1 MRLKISR
8 IILAS
13 SIIIMICLSISMSI
27 NNKSEIKIEEIKGD
41 KSALEDVSIICQ
53 DIESMYKTSKTTI
66 TKDGISKNNFA
77 QTISTRFSDA
87 QDLIT
92 NEDMLNYSQG
102 IVGTYQY
109 DNYVG
114 VVSVGT
120 HYTNETSND
129 EKLQI
134 VATVMEENI
143 ETGKLAEYTIP
154 LGAYFKNNGDNGIS
168 TNTVPIRY
176 EENLYIVV
184 GVDIENYNN
193 INAYENQIE
202 ESRIYVY
209 GDNGISTN
217 TVPIRYEENLYI
229 VVGVDIENYNNIN
242 AYENQIEESRIY
254 VYKLDLENESSENI
268 LTKSLSKD
276 GESAI
281 GYNAAFAKDDTA
293 YFVNTLYSKNDKYE
307 VNESSE
313 NILTKSLSKDG
324 ESAIGYNAAFAKDD
338 TAYFV
343 NTLYSKNDKYEVKR
357 ETQLLSFSLKTRK
370 FETIELGKDGE
381 SNEEE
386 ELDGLWN
393 IFKYYLIDD
402 KAYFIYDYIGGEKFE
417 IREMEVDLNTK
428 KIVNKEIA
436 YSLEF
441 DDSIKNDD
449 KAYFIYDYIGGEK
462 FEIREMEVDLNTK
475 KIVNKEIAYSLE
487 FDDSIKNTN
496 SMSYTIENIRCID
509 NKLFISIE
517 TQKDTEASWDSRPIT
532 TSYLYIVDRNSKET
546 VYAAKINEG
555 KNKNIYTGGIDI
567 SVVK

>member
-1 MRLKISR
+1 M
-8 IILAS
+8 
-13 SIIIMICLSISMSI
+13 
-27 NNKSEIKIEEIKGD
+27 G
-41 KSALEDVSIICQ
+41 DVSIICQ

-66 TKDGISKNNFA
+66 TKYGISKNNFA

-114 VVSVGT
+114 VVSVGI

-129 EKLQI
+129 EKLEI

-143 ETGKLAEYTIP
+143 ETGKLTEYTIP
-154 LGAYFKNNGDNGIS
+154 LGTYFKNSGDNGIS

-176 EENLYIVV
+176 EDNLYIVV

-193 INAYENQIE
+193 IN
-202 ESRIYVY
+202 
-209 GDNGISTN
+209 T
-217 TVPIRYEENLYI
+217 
-229 VVGVDIENYNNIN
+229 
-242 AYENQIEESRIY
+242 YENQIEESRIY
-254 VYKLDLENESSENI
+254 VYKLDLE
-268 LTKSLSKD
+268 
-276 GESAI
+276 
-281 GYNAAFAKDDTA
+281 
-293 YFVNTLYSKNDKYE
+293 
-307 VNESSE
+307 NESSE

-381 SNEEE
+381 SSEEE

-428 KIVNKEIA
+428 KIANKEIA

-441 DDSIKNDD
+441 DDSIKN
-449 KAYFIYDYIGGEK
+449 
-462 FEIREMEVDLNTK
+462 
-475 KIVNKEIAYSLE
+475 S
-487 FDDSIKNTN
+487 N

-517 TQKDTEASWDSRPIT
+517 TQKDTEASWDSRVIT
-532 TSYLYIVDRNSKET
+532 TSYLYIVDRNSKKTLYAVKGNIENNENS
-546 VYAAKINEG
+546 VYDG
-555 KNKNIYTGGIDI
+555 NISL

>member
-13 SIIIMICLSISMSI
+13 SIIIMICISISMSI
-27 NNKSEIKIEEIKGD
+27 NNKREIKIEEIKGD
-41 KSALEDVSIICQ
+41 KSALGDVSIICQ

-66 TKDGISKNNFA
+66 TKYGISKNNFA

-114 VVSVGT
+114 VVSVGI

-129 EKLQI
+129 EKLEI

-143 ETGKLAEYTIP
+143 ETGKLTEYTIP
-154 LGAYFKNNGDNGIS
+154 LGTYFKNSGDNGIS

-176 EENLYIVV
+176 EDNLYIVV

-193 INAYENQIE
+193 IN
-202 ESRIYVY
+202 
-209 GDNGISTN
+209 T
-217 TVPIRYEENLYI
+217 
-229 VVGVDIENYNNIN
+229 
-242 AYENQIEESRIY
+242 YENQIEESRIY
-254 VYKLDLENESSENI
+254 VYKLDLE
-268 LTKSLSKD
+268 
-276 GESAI
+276 
-281 GYNAAFAKDDTA
+281 
-293 YFVNTLYSKNDKYE
+293 
-307 VNESSE
+307 NESSE

-381 SNEEE
+381 SSEEE

-428 KIVNKEIA
+428 KIANKEIA

-441 DDSIKNDD
+441 DDSIKN
-449 KAYFIYDYIGGEK
+449 
-462 FEIREMEVDLNTK
+462 
-475 KIVNKEIAYSLE
+475 S
-487 FDDSIKNTN
+487 N

-517 TQKDTEASWDSRPIT
+517 TQKDTEASWDSRVIT
-532 TSYLYIVDRNSKET
+532 TSYLYIVDRNSKKTLYAVKGNIENNENS
-546 VYAAKINEG
+546 VYDG
-555 KNKNIYTGGIDI
+555 NISL

>member
-1 MRLKISR
+1 MKLKLSR
-8 IILAS
+8 MILVG
-13 SIIIMICLSISMSI
+13 SIITMIGLSISMCI
-27 NNKSEIKIEEIKGD
+27 NDKEKIKIEELRGS
-41 KSALEDVSIICQ
+41 KSTLEGVNIIFQ
-53 DIESMYKTSKTTI
+53 KVQNSYKTTKTTI
-66 TKDGISKNNFA
+66 SKDGISKDKFVVTTPN
-77 QTISTRFSDA
+77 RFSDA

-114 VVSVGT
+114 VVSVGI

-129 EKLQI
+129 EKLEI

-143 ETGKLAEYTIP
+143 ETGKLTEYTIP
-154 LGAYFKNNGDNGIS
+154 LDTYFKNSGDNGIS

-176 EENLYIVV
+176 EDNLYIVV

-193 INAYENQIE
+193 IN
-202 ESRIYVY
+202 
-209 GDNGISTN
+209 T
-217 TVPIRYEENLYI
+217 
-229 VVGVDIENYNNIN
+229 
-242 AYENQIEESRIY
+242 YENQIEESRIY
-254 VYKLDLENESSENI
+254 VYKLDLES
-268 LTKSLSKD
+268 
-276 GESAI
+276 
-281 GYNAAFAKDDTA
+281 
-293 YFVNTLYSKNDKYE
+293 
-307 VNESSE
+307 ESSE

-441 DDSIKNDD
+441 DDSIKNSN
-449 KAYFIYDYIGGEK
+449 
-462 FEIREMEVDLNTK
+462 R
-475 KIVNKEIAYSLE
+475 
-487 FDDSIKNTN
+487 
-496 SMSYTIENIRCID
+496 MSYTIENIRCID

-532 TSYLYIVDRNSKET
+532 TSYLYIVDRNSKKTLYAVKGNIENNENS
-546 VYAAKINEG
+546 VYDG
-555 KNKNIYTGGIDI
+555 NISL

>member
-1 MRLKISR
+1 MKLKLSR
-8 IILAS
+8 MILAG
-13 SIIIMICLSISMSI
+13 SIITMIGLSIFMWI
-27 NNKSEIKIEEIKGD
+27 NDKEKIKIEELKGS
-41 KSALEDVSIICQ
+41 KSALEDVNIIFQ
-53 DIESMYKTSKTTI
+53 NVQNSYKTTKTTI
-66 TKDGISKNNFA
+66 SKDGISKDNFA
-77 QTISTRFSDA
+77 VTTPNRFSDA

-114 VVSVGT
+114 VVSVGI

-129 EKLQI
+129 EKLEI

-143 ETGKLAEYTIP
+143 ETGKLTEYTIP
-154 LGAYFKNNGDNGIS
+154 LDTYFKNSGDNGIS

-176 EENLYIVV
+176 EDNLYIVV

-193 INAYENQIE
+193 IN
-202 ESRIYVY
+202 
-209 GDNGISTN
+209 T
-217 TVPIRYEENLYI
+217 
-229 VVGVDIENYNNIN
+229 
-242 AYENQIEESRIY
+242 YENQIEESRIY
-254 VYKLDLENESSENI
+254 VYKLDLE
-268 LTKSLSKD
+268 
-276 GESAI
+276 
-281 GYNAAFAKDDTA
+281 
-293 YFVNTLYSKNDKYE
+293 
-307 VNESSE
+307 NESSE

-441 DDSIKNDD
+441 DDSIKN
-449 KAYFIYDYIGGEK
+449 
-462 FEIREMEVDLNTK
+462 
-475 KIVNKEIAYSLE
+475 
-487 FDDSIKNTN
+487 TN

-517 TQKDTEASWDSRPIT
+517 TKKDTEVSWDSRVIT

-546 VYAAKINEG
+546 VYAVKINEG
-555 KNKNIYTGGIDI
+555 KNKNIYTGDIDI

>member
-53 DIESMYKTSKTTI
+53 DIESMYKTSKATI

-77 QTISTRFSDA
+77 QTTSTRFSDA

-114 VVSVGT
+114 VVSVGI
-120 HYTNETSND
+120 HYTNETSNG
-129 EKLQI
+129 EKLEI

-143 ETGKLAEYTIP
+143 EKGKLTEYTIP
-154 LGAYFKNNGDNGIS
+154 LGTYFKNSGDNGIS

-176 EENLYIVV
+176 EDNLYIVV

-193 INAYENQIE
+193 IN
-202 ESRIYVY
+202 
-209 GDNGISTN
+209 T
-217 TVPIRYEENLYI
+217 
-229 VVGVDIENYNNIN
+229 
-242 AYENQIEESRIY
+242 YENQIEESRIY

-268 LTKSLSKD
+268 LTKSLSRG
-276 GESAI
+276 GESTI
-281 GYNAAFAKDDTA
+281 GYNTGFAKDDTA
-293 YFVNTLYSKNDKYE
+293 YFINTLYSKNDK
-307 VNESSE
+307 
-313 NILTKSLSKDG
+313 D
-324 ESAIGYNAAFAKDD
+324 
-338 TAYFV
+338 
-343 NTLYSKNDKYEVKR
+343 EVKR
-357 ETQLLSFSLKTRK
+357 ETQLLSFNLKTRK

-402 KAYFIYDYIGGEKFE
+402 KAYFIYDYIGGENFE
-417 IREMEVDLNTK
+417 IYEMEVDLNTK
-428 KIVNKEIA
+428 KIVNKEIV

-441 DDSIKNDD
+441 EDSIKN
-449 KAYFIYDYIGGEK
+449 
-462 FEIREMEVDLNTK
+462 
-475 KIVNKEIAYSLE
+475 S
-487 FDDSIKNTN
+487 N
-496 SMSYTIENIRCID
+496 SMSYNLENIRCID

>member
-114 VVSVGT
+114 VVSVGI
-120 HYTNETSND
+120 HYTNETSNG
-129 EKLQI
+129 EKLEI
-134 VATVMEENI
+134 VATVMEENT
-143 ETGKLAEYTIP
+143 ETGKLTEYTIP
-154 LGAYFKNNGDNGIS
+154 LGAYFKNSGDNGIS

-176 EENLYIVV
+176 EDNLYIVV

-193 INAYENQIE
+193 IN
-202 ESRIYVY
+202 
-209 GDNGISTN
+209 T
-217 TVPIRYEENLYI
+217 
-229 VVGVDIENYNNIN
+229 
-242 AYENQIEESRIY
+242 YENQIEESRIY
-254 VYKLDLENESSENI
+254 VYKLDLES
-268 LTKSLSKD
+268 
-276 GESAI
+276 
-281 GYNAAFAKDDTA
+281 
-293 YFVNTLYSKNDKYE
+293 
-307 VNESSE
+307 ESSE

-441 DDSIKNDD
+441 DDSIKN
-449 KAYFIYDYIGGEK
+449 Y
-462 FEIREMEVDLNTK
+462 
-475 KIVNKEIAYSLE
+475 
-487 FDDSIKNTN
+487 N

-517 TQKDTEASWDSRPIT
+517 TQKDTEESWGSRPIT

-555 KNKNIYTGGIDI
+555 KNKNIYTGDIDI

>member
-1 MRLKISR
+1 MKLKLSR
-8 IILAS
+8 MILAG
-13 SIIIMICLSISMSI
+13 SIITMIGLSIFMWI
-27 NNKSEIKIEEIKGD
+27 NDKEKIKIEELKGS
-41 KSALEDVSIICQ
+41 KSALEDVNIIFQ
-53 DIESMYKTSKTTI
+53 NVQNSYKTTKTTI
-66 TKDGISKNNFA
+66 SKDGISKDNFA
-77 QTISTRFSDA
+77 VTTPNRFSDA

-114 VVSVGT
+114 VVSVGI
-120 HYTNETSND
+120 NETSND
-129 EKLQI
+129 EKLEI

-143 ETGKLAEYTIP
+143 ETGKLTEYTIP
-154 LGAYFKNNGDNGIS
+154 LDTYFKNSGDNGIS

-176 EENLYIVV
+176 EDNLYIVV

-193 INAYENQIE
+193 IN
-202 ESRIYVY
+202 
-209 GDNGISTN
+209 T
-217 TVPIRYEENLYI
+217 
-229 VVGVDIENYNNIN
+229 
-242 AYENQIEESRIY
+242 YENQIEESRIY
-254 VYKLDLENESSENI
+254 VYKLDLE
-268 LTKSLSKD
+268 
-276 GESAI
+276 
-281 GYNAAFAKDDTA
+281 
-293 YFVNTLYSKNDKYE
+293 
-307 VNESSE
+307 NESSE

-441 DDSIKNDD
+441 DDSIKN
-449 KAYFIYDYIGGEK
+449 
-462 FEIREMEVDLNTK
+462 
-475 KIVNKEIAYSLE
+475 
-487 FDDSIKNTN
+487 TN

-532 TSYLYIVDRNSKET
+532 TSYLYIVDRNSKKTLYAVKGNIENNENS
-546 VYAAKINEG
+546 VYDG
-555 KNKNIYTGGIDI
+555 NISL

>member
-1 MRLKISR
+1 MKLKLSR
-8 IILAS
+8 MILVG
-13 SIIIMICLSISMSI
+13 SIITMIGLSISMCI
-27 NNKSEIKIEEIKGD
+27 NDKEKIKIEELRGS
-41 KSALEDVSIICQ
+41 KSTLEGVNIIFQ
-53 DIESMYKTSKTTI
+53 KVQNSYKTTKTTI
-66 TKDGISKNNFA
+66 SKDGISKDKFVVTTPN
-77 QTISTRFSDA
+77 RFSDA

-129 EKLQI
+129 EKLEI

-154 LGAYFKNNGDNGIS
+154 LGAYFKNSGDNGIS

-193 INAYENQIE
+193 IN
-202 ESRIYVY
+202 
-209 GDNGISTN
+209 T
-217 TVPIRYEENLYI
+217 
-229 VVGVDIENYNNIN
+229 
-242 AYENQIEESRIY
+242 YENQIEESRIY
-254 VYKLDLENESSENI
+254 VYKLDLES
-268 LTKSLSKD
+268 
-276 GESAI
+276 
-281 GYNAAFAKDDTA
+281 
-293 YFVNTLYSKNDKYE
+293 
-307 VNESSE
+307 ESSE

-441 DDSIKNDD
+441 DDSIKNSN
-449 KAYFIYDYIGGEK
+449 
-462 FEIREMEVDLNTK
+462 R
-475 KIVNKEIAYSLE
+475 
-487 FDDSIKNTN
+487 
-496 SMSYTIENIRCID
+496 MSYTIENIRCID

-532 TSYLYIVDRNSKET
+532 TSYLYIVDRNSKKTLYEVKGNIENS
-546 VYAAKINEG
+546 VYDG
-555 KNKNIYTGGIDI
+555 NISL

>member
-1 MRLKISR
+1 
-8 IILAS
+8 
-13 SIIIMICLSISMSI
+13 
-27 NNKSEIKIEEIKGD
+27 
-41 KSALEDVSIICQ
+41 
-53 DIESMYKTSKTTI
+53 
-66 TKDGISKNNFA
+66 
-77 QTISTRFSDA
+77 
-87 QDLIT
+87 
-92 NEDMLNYSQG
+92 MLNYSQG

-114 VVSVGT
+114 VVSVGI

-129 EKLQI
+129 EKLEI

-143 ETGKLAEYTIP
+143 QTGKLTEYTIP
-154 LGAYFKNNGDNGIS
+154 LGTYFKNSGDNGIS

-176 EENLYIVV
+176 EDNLYIVV

-193 INAYENQIE
+193 IN
-202 ESRIYVY
+202 
-209 GDNGISTN
+209 T
-217 TVPIRYEENLYI
+217 
-229 VVGVDIENYNNIN
+229 
-242 AYENQIEESRIY
+242 YENQIEESRIY

-276 GESAI
+276 G
-281 GYNAAFAKDDTA
+281 D
-293 YFVNTLYSKNDKYE
+293 
-307 VNESSE
+307 
-313 NILTKSLSKDG
+313 
-324 ESAIGYNAAFAKDD
+324 SAIGYNAAFAKDD

-370 FETIELGKDGE
+370 FETIELGKDIE

-393 IFKYYLIDD
+393 IFKYYLI
-402 KAYFIYDYIGGEKFE
+402 
-417 IREMEVDLNTK
+417 
-428 KIVNKEIA
+428 
-436 YSLEF
+436 
-441 DDSIKNDD
+441 DD

-532 TSYLYIVDRNSKET
+532 TSYLYIVDRNSKKTLYAVKGNIENNENS
-546 VYAAKINEG
+546 VYDG
-555 KNKNIYTGGIDI
+555 NISL